1 VVVSIEPE
9 DEGLVERLVELV
21 ARHKGRNQLYL
32 QVLGADGML
41 RRVRAGSQHKVSVS
55 EGLAKE
61 LEALLGP
68 GRTRLAKL

>member
-1 VVVSIEPE
+1 
-9 DEGLVERLVELV
+9 
-21 ARHKGRNQLYL
+21 
-32 QVLGADGML
+32 
-41 RRVRAGSQHKVSVS
+41 VRAGSQHKVSVS